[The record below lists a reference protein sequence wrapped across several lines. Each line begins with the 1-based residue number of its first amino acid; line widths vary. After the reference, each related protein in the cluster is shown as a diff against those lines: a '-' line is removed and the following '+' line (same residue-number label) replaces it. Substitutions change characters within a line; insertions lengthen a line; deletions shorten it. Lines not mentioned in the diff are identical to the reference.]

1 MNRLLGRHDDV
12 FVVRQHE
19 NDLCRNRI
27 DRADDVIGRGVHG
40 LTALNDGICAEIG
53 EQALEALACC
63 DSNKAVLFLCRHD
76 HALLRRVRRALD
88 DLRGVLLAHILD
100 LYREERAEFQTLLQ
114 RLVRL
119 VGVHVHLYDVIIL
132 DHNERVADIV
142 QDRTQ
147 TADIARLVLAFRD
160 KFGAVC
166 ERDVLV
172 ADRLEVRRRPGRLLD
187 RALLMDAAHRIEH
200 SL

>member
-1 MNRLLGRHDDV
+1 M
-12 FVVRQHE
+12 
-19 NDLCRNRI
+19 
-27 DRADDVIGRGVHG
+27 
-40 LTALNDGICAEIG
+40 
-53 EQALEALACC
+53 
-63 DSNKAVLFLCRHD
+63 
-76 HALLRRVRRALD
+76 
-88 DLRGVLLAHILD
+88 LLAHILD